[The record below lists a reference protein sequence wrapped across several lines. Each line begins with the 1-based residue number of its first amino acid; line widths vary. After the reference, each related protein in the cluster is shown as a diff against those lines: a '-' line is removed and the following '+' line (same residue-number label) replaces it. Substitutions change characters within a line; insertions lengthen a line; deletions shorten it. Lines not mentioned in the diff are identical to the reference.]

1 MEKDVKEVNNRKEI
15 RDKEKIETEE
25 MEFAAKMI
33 ELREI
38 LQESLANA
46 PVEYTVYDMIPTMKK
61 WVATEKGYI
70 SFIKSLIYMDVFE
83 EVEDMDV
90 KDIDLVLEETAEHVL
105 DTDAK
110 ELPLVNPDI
119 IDYFFKCKYDFE
131 QEKKLNSHKEKEEE
145 SKAKEEV
152 KKEKEEKKDESR

>member
-1 MEKDVKEVNNRKEI
+1 MEKGVKEVNNRKEI

-90 KDIDLVLEETAEHVL
+90 NDIDLVLEETAEHVL

-110 ELPLVNPDI
+110 DLPLVNPDI

-131 QEKKLNSHKEKEEE
+131 QEKKLNTEKEEP
-145 SKAKEEV
+145 KAKEEV
-152 KKEKEEKKDESR
+152 KNEKEGKKDESR

>member
-131 QEKKLNSHKEKEEE
+131 QEKKLNTEKEEP
-145 SKAKEEV
+145 KAKEED

>member
-1 MEKDVKEVNNRKEI
+1 MEKDVNNRKEI

-25 MEFAAKMI
+25 RELEAKIKKMTV
-33 ELREI
+33 ELEK
-38 LQESLANA
+38 SLANR
-46 PVEYTVYDMIPTMKK
+46 PVEYTVYDMIPAIKK

-70 SFIKSLIYMDVFE
+70 SFIKSLIYMDVVE
-83 EVEDMDV
+83 EVEEMDV
-90 KDIDLVLEETAEHVL
+90 DDLDLVLEETAEHVL

-131 QEKKLNSHKEKEEE
+131 QEKKLNTEKEEE
-145 SKAKEEV
+145 PKPKEEV

>member
-1 MEKDVKEVNNRKEI
+1 MEKDVNNRKEI

-25 MEFAAKMI
+25 RELEAKIKEMTV
-33 ELREI
+33 ELEK
-38 LQESLANA
+38 SLANR
-46 PVEYTVYDMIPTMKK
+46 PVEYTVYDMIPTIKK

-70 SFIKSLIYMDVFE
+70 SFIKSLIYMDVVE
-83 EVEDMDV
+83 EVEEMDV
-90 KDIDLVLEETAEHVL
+90 DDLDLVLEETAEHVL

-131 QEKKLNSHKEKEEE
+131 QEKKLNTEKEEE
-145 SKAKEEV
+145 PKPKEEV

>member
-90 KDIDLVLEETAEHVL
+90 NDIDLVLEETAEHVL

-110 ELPLVNPDI
+110 ELPLVNPGI

-131 QEKKLNSHKEKEEE
+131 QEKKLNTEKEEP
-145 SKAKEEV
+145 KAKEEV

>member
-90 KDIDLVLEETAEHVL
+90 NDIDLVLEETAEHVL

-131 QEKKLNSHKEKEEE
+131 QEKKLNTEKEEE
-145 SKAKEEV
+145 PKEEV
-152 KKEKEEKKDESR
+152 KKEKEEKRDESR